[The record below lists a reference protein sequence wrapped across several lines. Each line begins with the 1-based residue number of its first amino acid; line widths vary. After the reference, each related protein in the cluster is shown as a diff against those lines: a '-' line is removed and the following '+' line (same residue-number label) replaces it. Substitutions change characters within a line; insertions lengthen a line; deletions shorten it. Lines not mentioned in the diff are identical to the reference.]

1 MAECRHLVHNVLC
14 LHCHLVVVLLRRDHG
29 AFPRFLHYYT
39 RPMLLVQVLEVV
51 LQLATHVDD
60 RSLAGLLAVGAL
72 HFGYLLVLKLEVFVQ
87 SYGVAKLFL

>member
-1 MAECRHLVHNVLC
+1 
-14 LHCHLVVVLLRRDHG
+14 
-29 AFPRFLHYYT
+29 
-39 RPMLLVQVLEVV
+39 MLLVQVLEVV

-87 SYGVAKLFL
+87 SNGIAKLFL